1 MLVQTNSQIY
11 MMKRLLYLSVAG
23 AIVTFILSVQ
33 ARPGKKNID
42 LSKLPPI
49 ATKTGVTY
57 ATDIKPIFDQ
67 SCVKCHSGE
76 KPKGKLRMDT
86 LDNILKGGSDGKVV
100 EPGNSAASILVHN
113 ISHVGDEDDYMP
125 PPNNKAGIG
134 PLTKDQISLIRAWIE
149 QGAK

>member
-1 MLVQTNSQIY
+1 MT
-11 MMKRLLYLSVAG
+11 KRILFLSIG
-23 AIVTFILSVQ
+23 AILTFILTLQ
-33 ARPGKKNID
+33 ARPGTRKID
-42 LSKLPPI
+42 VSKLPPI
-49 ATKTGVTY
+49 AAKSGVTY

-76 KPKGKLRMDT
+76 KPKGKLRLDT
-86 LDNILKGGSDGKVV
+86 LENVLKGGSDGKVI
-100 EPGNSAASILVHN
+100 EAGNSAASVLVHN
-113 ISHVGDEDDYMP
+113 IAHVGDEDDYMP

>member
-134 PLTKDQISLIRAWIE
+134 PLTKDQISLVRAWI
-149 QGAK
+149 